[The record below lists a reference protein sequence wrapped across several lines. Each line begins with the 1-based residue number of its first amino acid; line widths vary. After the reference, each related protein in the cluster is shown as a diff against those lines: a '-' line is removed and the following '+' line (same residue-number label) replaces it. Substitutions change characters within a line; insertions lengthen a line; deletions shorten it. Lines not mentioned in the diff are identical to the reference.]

1 MALISATAHPLLAL
15 SGRIRCIAPVSPLG
29 RVLINRQAIAD
40 VVRRPT
46 SVIGGKADMART
58 VRMSANDPKRTQETL
73 VLEFFQSARVNGT
86 IGGFSK
92 RSPSIELYFADAH
105 PK

>member
-1 MALISATAHPLLAL
+1 MAGVDLDADHGSAIPVCRQPVELARTAIGRRLRCPLLQL
-15 SGRIRCIAPVSPLG
+15 NRSISTGRGLVAS
-29 RVLINRQAIAD
+29 
-40 VVRRPT
+40 
-46 SVIGGKADMART
+46 
-58 VRMSANDPKRTQETL
+58 DPKRTQETL